1 MKNQCKTL
9 AYVKD
14 AIWSFDVANQK
25 FEYLNERFANLY
37 ELSLDELER
46 APFAWRRLVHPDDYY
61 LVKRETEKV
70 YNGESVEIEFRII
83 VNGITKWLSDKKTP
97 VLDDN
102 QNVTMIVGITS
113 DITTRKEKE
122 LEMARSEYIYRYFF
136 VNNPNPLWIYD
147 IKTLKFLAVNHA
159 TIEKYGYS
167 EEEFLKMTI
176 ADIRPRED
184 VSKLVSEVKKVKN
197 RFYQSE
203 GWRHINRAGKI
214 MYVNISG
221 HGIEYEG
228 KKAELVMIHD
238 VTAEVKNKEEIIIA
252 KRNLDT
258 LINNINDLIWSV
270 DQDYRLISANAS
282 FERLTTMAFNRKLM
296 PGESVLQ
303 PRSGDES
310 IDKWKGYYSR
320 VLKGESVVFINV
332 SSAVKGSTFEIR
344 MRPIVNEDK
353 VIGVVCV
360 GRDIQKRLDAEKR
373 MILQNTELK
382 EIVSLASH
390 EIRGPVTS
398 LTGLVNLFNKDNLS
412 DPFNSDV
419 ISLIQKVT
427 NELDTV
433 IHKIVE
439 KSYSI
444 QVDNEAIYSSPQNL
458 SDYE

>member
-1 MKNQCKTL
+1 MKNQFEFLSCL
-9 AYVKD
+9 ND
-14 AIWSFDVANQK
+14 AIWSFDIAEQK

-37 ELSLDELER
+37 ELSIDELEK

-61 LVKRETEKV
+61 LVKQETEKV
-70 YNGESVEIEFRII
+70 YKGKSVEIEFRVI
-83 VNGITKWLSDKKTP
+83 VNGVTKWLCDKKTP
-97 VLDDN
+97 VLDEKK
-102 QNVTMIVGITS
+102 NVKMIVGITS
-113 DITTRKEKE
+113 DITTRKERE
-122 LEMARSEYIYRYFF
+122 LQLQHSEYIYRYFF
-136 VNNPNPLWIYD
+136 INNPNPLWIYD
-147 IKTLKFLAVNHA
+147 TKTLKFLAVNHA
-159 TIEKYGYS
+159 AIEKYGYS
-167 EEEFLKMTI
+167 EDEFLKMTI
-176 ADIRPRED
+176 ADIRPPED
-184 VSKLVSEVKKVKN
+184 VTKLIAQVKKVRN

-203 GWRHINRAGKI
+203 GWRHMNRAGEI
-214 MYVNISG
+214 IYVNISG

-228 KKAELVMIHD
+228 RRAELVMVHD

-252 KRNLDT
+252 KKNLDT
-258 LINNINDLIWSV
+258 LINNIKDLIWSV
-270 DQDYRLISANAS
+270 DRDYKLISANAS
-282 FERLTTMAFNRKLM
+282 FERLTTMAFSRKLK

-303 PRSGDES
+303 PRSGNEA
-310 IDKWKGYYSR
+310 IEKWKGYYSR
-320 VLKGESVVFINV
+320 VLKGESVVFISV
-332 SSAVKGSTFEIR
+332 SSAIQGSTFEIR

-353 VIGVVCV
+353 IIGVVCV
-360 GRDIQKRLDAEKR
+360 GRNIQKRLDAEKR
-373 MILQNTELK
+373 MLMQNTELK

-412 DPFNSDV
+412 DPFNNEV
-419 ISLIQKVT
+419 IGLIQKVT